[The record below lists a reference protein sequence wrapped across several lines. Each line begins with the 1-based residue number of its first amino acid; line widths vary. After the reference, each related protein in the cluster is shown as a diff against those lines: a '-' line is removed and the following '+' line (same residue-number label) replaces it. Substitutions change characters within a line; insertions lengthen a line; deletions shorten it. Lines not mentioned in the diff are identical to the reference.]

1 MYYRK
6 QKKTRGKTLRKLVQW
21 VTNTEKETEDGI
33 FDKGETLKQILE
45 DSETEDLST
54 VPPEQ
59 KT

>member
-6 QKKTRGKTLRKLVQW
+6 WKKTRGKTLRKLVQR
-21 VTNTEKETEDGI
+21 VTNTEKETENGI

-45 DSETEDLST
+45 DSETEDLSI